1 MASLASRVSDGF
13 SRVASEI
20 KNAVSPRLLPPGGGG
35 GMMLIKASDAPY
47 HTGWAIPAILPQ
59 THFCDVSGQ
68 GVKPYVTDGN
78 TAWPRV
84 PMNQK
89 TADAENLFDGSN
101 NWYSVP
107 ETGLY
112 LINASFRPPDG
123 SGKQYEFG
131 FGVHTAQGD
140 GPHFLW
146 TFRPNASRYTA
157 SYARIARCTAGDK
170 LRMFVYTDYTVWE
183 QTVSTAAMQ
192 IGMLSNKV

>member
-1 MASLASRVSDGF
+1 
-13 SRVASEI
+13 
-20 KNAVSPRLLPPGGGG
+20 
-35 GMMLIKASDAPY
+35 MMLIRASDAANSF
-47 HTGWAIPAILPQ
+47 GWAIPAILPQ

-89 TADAENLFDGSN
+89 TADAENLFDGPS
-101 NWYSVP
+101 NWYVVP

-157 SYARIARCTAGDK
+157 SYARIAKCTAGDK
-170 LRMFVYTDYTVWE
+170 LRMFIYTDYQVWE

-192 IGMLSNKV
+192 IGMISNKV